1 MKEKGRKIL
10 DFIVKNG
17 KLIFPVIVCFAVAVT
32 VVIALK
38 AANVRVN
45 ELEQIGEPVSTSE
58 SIPEPSQSADPEEV
72 PLVMNESQEVKSIV
86 EKYYN
91 ALAQG
96 DEEAILAICDKV
108 EERHMLQWLET
119 SKYIEY
125 YPVLEVYTKP
135 GFTEGETVAYV
146 YFKIKFTGKDAEYPG
161 FQRLYLC
168 TKEDGSLYIRRTSL
182 PAETEEYVIRISEQ
196 ADVEEFSNRVKVE
209 FLDLMEQQPDLLAY
223 MNDVSEEVK
232 RVVGEKLADKN
243 QVENGQGGNEGE
255 GQDGNGEGN
264 TVVEIDNGEGQGGQ
278 QTEQGNN
285 GQTKPEQ
292 TEIIYATATTTV
304 NVRKSDSE
312 KAEKVGRVSGG
323 TKIQVLEQ
331 LVNGWSKVVYEK
343 SEGYIMSKYLKVQ
356 ESVAKYTPIGKV
368 KATDNINVRAE
379 ASTDSAK
386 MGTLVKGETVDLF
399 AEEGEWC
406 KIGFKDQVAYV
417 KAEYVE
423 KQ

>member
-278 QTEQGNN
+278 QTRTG
-285 GQTKPEQ
+285 
-292 TEIIYATATTTV
+292 
-304 NVRKSDSE
+304 S
-312 KAEKVGRVSGG
+312 
-323 TKIQVLEQ
+323 L
-331 LVNGWSKVVYEK
+331 
-343 SEGYIMSKYLKVQ
+343 
-356 ESVAKYTPIGKV
+356 
-368 KATDNINVRAE
+368 
-379 ASTDSAK
+379 
-386 MGTLVKGETVDLF
+386 
-399 AEEGEWC
+399 
-406 KIGFKDQVAYV
+406 
-417 KAEYVE
+417 
-423 KQ
+423 

>member
-278 QTEQGNN
+278 QTEQGDN
-285 GQTKPEQ
+285 GQKQPEQ

-356 ESVAKYTPIGKV
+356 ESTAKYTPIGKV

>member
-278 QTEQGNN
+278 QTEQGDN
-285 GQTKPEQ
+285 GQKQPAQ

-356 ESVAKYTPIGKV
+356 ESTAKYTPIGKV